1 MCPLAFSHLKF
12 GLILRSLACLVKSGS
27 SMAVWGGAVGGAAA
41 ALRAPGGGQCG
52 VLGVL
57 RAGRGADRVPP
68 RGHLRHGPGAGR
80 QAAGAGA
87 AEAQGGGR
95 QRHAQAGGRQHQRAH
110 HHDGGEGSRHDHPGL
125 RY

>member
-1 MCPLAFSHLKF
+1 MFNNFFSFQATEMVFTSKWGRIQPEIQICLHEDSSC
-12 GLILRSLACLVKSGS
+12 LRTACAPCATLNHSVSVIVQPVVEP
-27 SMAVWGGAVGGAAA
+27 MERYT
-41 ALRAPGGGQCG
+41 AL
-52 VLGVL
+52 L
-57 RAGRGADRVPP
+57 
-68 RGHLRHGPGAGR
+68 